1 MKFLK
6 EHILFPKR
14 FGVYPYFWL
23 LWITFPAME
32 IWPFDSIKKIVAT
45 LFLLTF
51 LLFYRNGFLVTKY
64 LSVWIYGQYAI
75 AIILTITNQWQYLLL
90 FTAWEIGSLPI
101 TQRLFYRYLIA
112 YYLTVFLT
120 VGSVIYL
127 YQVNVFDLNGSSSVN
142 FIMVLFELFSP
153 LAAKSI
159 SNSYRRTQELRMQNS
174 RYADLIKRG
183 ERERIARDLHDT
195 LGQSFSTITIKAELA
210 SKLLEKK
217 PEQVKTELNQI
228 AEASRN
234 NLQVV
239 REIVTGL
246 RQLSISEMMI
256 ELTDSFDPANIMM
269 DSEGEETAQT
279 WPAKVQTAIAEVLRE
294 AGTNIINYSHARN
307 VQVSFKEES
316 DTYIALIADNGIG
329 IGTVRKNA
337 HGISGMKERVSIAGG
352 KIDIQTSTKGTT
364 IRIALPKE
372 SVK

>member
-6 EHILFPKR
+6 DYILFPKR

-32 IWPFDSIKKIVAT
+32 IWPFNSIKKIVAT

-75 AIILTITNQWQYLLL
+75 AIILTITYQWQYLLL

-112 YYLTVFLT
+112 YYVTVFLT

-127 YQVNVFDLNGSSSVN
+127 YHVNVFDLKGSSSVN

-269 DSEGEETAQT
+269 DSEGEEAAQS
-279 WPAKVQTAIAEVLRE
+279 WPAKVQTVIAEVLRE

-337 HGISGMKERVSIAGG
+337 HGISGMKERVGIAGG
-352 KIDIQTSTKGTT
+352 KIEIQTSKKGTT
-364 IRIALPKE
+364 IYIALPKE